1 MNYETLLADVA
12 ERHAV
17 QMPGQHPLDTG
28 ENDVVSLPAE
38 IGEKE
43 LSAIRSFFAKWRE
56 PHKVTERLRALLR
69 ALRQTDGQIMLFANR
84 FHDLVEIDG
93 CNLLKPALAR
103 REIQVIGACTPAQYR
118 DSIERNASIQRRMQE
133 VRILSDHEL
142 QEK

>member
-1 MNYETLLADVA
+1 
-12 ERHAV
+12 
-17 QMPGQHPLDTG
+17 MPGQHPLDTG